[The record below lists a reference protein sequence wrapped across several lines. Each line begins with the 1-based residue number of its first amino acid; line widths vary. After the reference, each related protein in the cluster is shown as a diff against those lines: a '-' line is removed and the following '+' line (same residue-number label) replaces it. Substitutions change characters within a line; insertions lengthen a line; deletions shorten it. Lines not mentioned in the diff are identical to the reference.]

1 MKKEYKSQKEKN
13 KINLLTIKKFSEM
26 SDLEQSTLR
35 YWDEIGLF
43 KPAYRNPD
51 NGYRH
56 YAPEQIVLINFIKVL
71 SSLNVPLKTIA
82 DVSEN
87 RSPEAILHLMEQQE
101 ELLDAQLNRLHASYS
116 TIHTL
121 RDIIRRGMEAPDAA
135 HISVQSLDAMPITLG
150 PANEEG
156 HDFYRSFVRY
166 CQHAKANR
174 INLNNPIGG
183 YYGSMKRFLETP
195 CVPARFF
202 SIDPHGHDARAAG
215 RYIVGYARGH
225 YNRLEEA
232 ALRLEEFAAGR
243 NLEAGGPVYV
253 IYLRDEISEKDS
265 ADYLAQVCA
274 AL

>member
-1 MKKEYKSQKEKN
+1 MKTCSTKEKN
-13 KINLLTIKKFSEM
+13 EKNLLTIKKFSEM

-51 NGYRH
+51 NCYRY
-56 YAPEQIVLINFIKVL
+56 YAPEQIVLVNFIKLL

-87 RSPEAILHLMEQQE
+87 RSPETMLRLMGQQE
-101 ELLDAQLNRLHASYS
+101 ELLDAQLNRLQASYS

-121 RDIIRRGMEAPDAA
+121 RDIIRQGMDAPDAE
-135 HISVQSLDAMPITLG
+135 HVSVQRLEAMPIALG

-156 HDFYRSFVRY
+156 LGFYRSFIRY
-166 CQHAKANR
+166 CQYAKANR

-195 CVPARFF
+195 SVPARFF
-202 SIDPHGHDARAAG
+202 SIDPHGHDTRAAG
-215 RYIVGYARGH
+215 NYIVGYARG
-225 YNRLEEA
+225 YYDRLEEA
-232 ALRLEEFAAGR
+232 ARRLDEFAAQQ